1 MHKIPA
7 LRWQRQKDHV
17 SLKPVSSIEQVP
29 GSQGYTKTLSYSL
42 LENKQANSN
51 KIHFNLILFFGNFI
65 SKYTLD
71 AVIKYHDQ
79 KHSEERVYL
88 AFGSRETHAHHGR
101 EGRKLVMRVRAGIG
115 SWEVWIC
122 ENQEE
127 AENKLQVG

>member
-17 SLKPVSSIEQVP
+17 SLKPVLSIEQVP
-29 GSQGYTKTLSYSL
+29 GSQGNIPSPCLTPHLKT
-42 LENKQANSN
+42 NKPTTI
-51 KIHFNLILFFGNFI
+51 KLNLILFFGNFI

-115 SWEVWIC
+115 S
-122 ENQEE
+122 
-127 AENKLQVG
+127 

>member
-17 SLKPVSSIEQVP
+17 SLKPVLSIEQVP
-29 GSQGYTKTLSYSL
+29 GSQGNIPRPCLTPHLKT
-42 LENKQANSN
+42 NKPTTI
-51 KIHFNLILFFGNFI
+51 KLNLILFFGNFI

-88 AFGSRETHAHHGR
+88 AFGSRKTHAHHGR
-101 EGRKLVMRVRAGIG
+101 KGRKLVMRVRAGIG
-115 SWEVWIC
+115 SCEVWIC
-122 ENQEE
+122 ESQEE
-127 AENKLQVG
+127 AENKLEVG